1 MLISFRS
8 KAGAEVLM
16 LSDHAAPL
24 LRAAGKTLPEK
35 FPERGVFTPEQ
46 LEQAIAGI
54 ERAVALAHDHPEDHE
69 NDPDALPVHPMARP
83 VGLQQRA
90 YPLLDLMKKALAKGV
105 NVTWES
111 ASSW

>member
-8 KAGAEVLM
+8 KAGSEVLM
-16 LSDHAAPL
+16 LSDHAGPL
-24 LRAAGKTLPEK
+24 LRAAGKSLPDK

-46 LEQAIAGI
+46 LQQAIAGI
-54 ERAVALAHDHPEDHE
+54 EKAVSLAHPPSEDHE
-69 NDPDALPVHPMARP
+69 NDPDAVPVHPMARP

-111 ASSW
+111 ATSW